1 MRVRLTKFAAVVLAG
16 MIMVAVLAPWLAP
29 HDPVKSKPWDSLHA
43 PSSTYWLGADR
54 LGRDQL
60 SRLIYGARVS
70 LVIGIGGVAI
80 AVCLG
85 MFIGVTAGWYG
96 GMWDEVL
103 MRFMDGLSAFPGLLL
118 ALSLVAI
125 TGGSMVNIILVV
137 GVVGTPW
144 VARVTRSQVLSLR
157 EREFIV
163 AVRGLGA
170 RPGRIMLK
178 HLLPN
183 CLAPVIVQASLSV
196 AAAIL
201 LEAWSELPGC
211 RCQTPHADL
220 GWHAAPRLR
229 DRSAGPLAD
238 CLPGGGDFSRRPGV
252 QFLRGCAARRPRSQT
267 ARHALDQRDCLLL
280 PIPQCLHLKQHL
292 GNRRVGTGHY
302 VISCVFVIR
311 VGHDFWVMGSIIIA
325 QHQTRKFLIVVAIAE
340 PLQCSGGAEDSFT
353 HFEQSLVSKTQA

>member
-1 MRVRLTKFAAVVLAG
+1 MELTQVLRHLMRVRLTKFAAVVLG
-16 MIMVAVLAPWLAP
+16 GTIMVAVLAPWLAP
-29 HDPVKSKPWDSLHA
+29 YDPVKSKPWDSLHA
-43 PSSTYWLGADR
+43 PSSKYWLGADR

-70 LVIGIGGVAI
+70 LVIGIGGVGI

-85 MFIGVTAGWYG
+85 LFIGVTAGWYG
-96 GMWDEVL
+96 GMWDELL
-103 MRFMDGLSAFPGLLL
+103 MRVMDGLSAFPGLLL

-183 CLAPVIVQASLSV
+183 CLAPIIVQASLSV

-201 LEAWSELPGC
+201 LEAGLSFLGVGVKPPTPTWGGMLRHAFETVAQAPWLTISPGVVIFLVVL
-211 RCQTPHADL
+211 AFNFFGD
-220 GWHAAPRLR
+220 ALR
-229 DRSAGPLAD
+229 DVLDPK
-238 CLPGGGDFSRRPGV
+238 
-252 QFLRGCAARRPRSQT
+252 LRGAR
-267 ARHALDQRDCLLL
+267 
-280 PIPQCLHLKQHL
+280 
-292 GNRRVGTGHY
+292 
-302 VISCVFVIR
+302 
-311 VGHDFWVMGSIIIA
+311 
-325 QHQTRKFLIVVAIAE
+325 
-340 PLQCSGGAEDSFT
+340 
-353 HFEQSLVSKTQA
+353 